1 MVLNVHLLASCCQW
15 APMSEATILQSV
27 GTKGNRDTQR
37 HNPNRVSANLTDA
50 EASNPSKLLHVGEAA
65 AFLAVS
71 KRTLQQLTKDRL
83 VAVVTFGRNV
93 RYDPGDLRRFA
104 ESRKIREIGWK
115 AASKKPAAAIA

>member
-1 MVLNVHLLASCCQW
+1 
-15 APMSEATILQSV
+15 MSELTIIQSV

-37 HNPNRVSANLTDA
+37 QNPNPVTANLTDA
-50 EASNPSKLLHVGEAA
+50 EASNLPKLLHVGEAA

-93 RYDPGDLRRFA
+93 RYDIADLRRFA

-115 AASKKPAAAIA
+115 AASKKTAAAIA